1 MVEVGLGLFLL
12 ILWEIN
18 CVGFVIKDFN
28 ILIKIIVGNGRD
40 GKCWGERNGSRDG
53 R

>member
-1 MVEVGLGLFLL
+1 MVEVGLGLFDIRRDKLYV
-12 ILWEIN
+12 
-18 CVGFVIKDFN
+18 CFVIKDFN
-28 ILIKIIVGNGRD
+28 ILMYIIVGNGRD

>member
-1 MVEVGLGLFLL
+1 MVEVGLGLFDIMRGKL
-12 ILWEIN
+12 
-18 CVGFVIKDFN
+18 CVGFVIKDF
-28 ILIKIIVGNGRD
+28 ILMYIVVGNGRD